1 MGIVLRQSAKSV
13 FANLLGVGLGAFN
26 ILWLFPTYLSAQE
39 IGILSTLESA
49 SVVGSIFAG
58 LGVNVIT
65 DRFFPLHKNP
75 DTKHGGY
82 FGFLLIYFC
91 ITWASFGLLFYA
103 LYDFYLSFYTQKSPE
118 IASFFY
124 LVFPFAGLLSFQ
136 LLLESLARVY
146 MRVALPA
153 LFREVV
159 LRVFITFTVLLYVG
173 KFVDFAQVVSLRV
186 WCYAGVCGLM
196 LGYLVRLGI
205 PFWYIDRHFFRREN
219 ILPIVQFGF
228 LTFGG
233 AISITLVVKLD
244 VLMLGALLNQA
255 QVGIF
260 TVAFFIGNVLEIPR
274 KSVAAIST
282 PLLSQAWKDNN
293 LAYLQKIYQQS
304 SINSLIV
311 GGWFFLGIWLN
322 IDSLFAYIPH
332 SEVYKAGKYVVLV
345 VAITRLIDMSMGLN
359 SEIITQSR
367 YYLFN
372 FVSVALLLVMVIVF
386 NLWFI
391 PLYGIIGASVG
402 SLLSILASNVVKFLF
417 LYIKFGFQP
426 FTWAHGRI
434 MLVFLVCFQI
444 AWIPVFLPAWA
455 DIGLR
460 SGLITLLYW
469 SLHLAFRTSDEF
481 AQLWQT
487 LKKGFCKK

>member
-1 MGIVLRQSAKSV
+1 
-13 FANLLGVGLGAFN
+13 
-26 ILWLFPTYLSAQE
+26 
-39 IGILSTLESA
+39 
-49 SVVGSIFAG
+49 
-58 LGVNVIT
+58 
-65 DRFFPLHKNP
+65 
-75 DTKHGGY
+75 
-82 FGFLLIYFC
+82 
-91 ITWASFGLLFYA
+91 
-103 LYDFYLSFYTQKSPE
+103 
-118 IASFFY
+118 
-124 LVFPFAGLLSFQ
+124 
-136 LLLESLARVY
+136 
-146 MRVALPA
+146 
-153 LFREVV
+153 
-159 LRVFITFTVLLYVG
+159 
-173 KFVDFAQVVSLRV
+173 
-186 WCYAGVCGLM
+186 
-196 LGYLVRLGI
+196 
-205 PFWYIDRHFFRREN
+205 
-219 ILPIVQFGF
+219 VQFGF